1 MSRLS
6 AASEPEPS
14 GLPRMAMSPEPPMPL
29 QLFVPPDMTLLRCA
43 EVMPSTALYFL
54 CSTINI
60 LNEKYRFPIT
70 TNNGFVFARS
80 FELS

>member
-29 QLFVPPDMTLLRCA
+29 QLFVPPDMTLLSCA
-43 EVMPSTALYFL
+43 EVMPSTALP
-54 CSTINI
+54 SPT
-60 LNEKYRFPIT
+60 
-70 TNNGFVFARS
+70 
-80 FELS
+80 